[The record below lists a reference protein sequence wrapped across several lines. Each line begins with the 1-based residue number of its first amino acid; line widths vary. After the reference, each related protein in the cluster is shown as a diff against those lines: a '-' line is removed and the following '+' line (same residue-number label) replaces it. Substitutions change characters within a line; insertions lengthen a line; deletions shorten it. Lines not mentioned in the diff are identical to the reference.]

1 SIDPSTLDFVDFENE
16 FAAAALRLDG
26 KIDFYLLNDPSFE
39 GIIPF
44 TYYVLDNEG
53 LPSYTVTVTIVVSD
67 TPYQNPVNPFNVD
80 DDSSVSPLDVLAI
93 INLLNARGA
102 SIPVD
107 DLPDSTDYVDVNGD
121 NQVDPLDVLAL
132 INFINAG
139 GNTNRK
145 GEGEGE
151 GGEASRAGWQKS
163 LHMDISPGAPILN
176 IASIDGLSD
185 VESKRQPARMLRSH
199 SGSIVSHAGT
209 PAPRFAERVFEGKE
223 RSIEHFDLE
232 SEERTR
238 DTDLVDR
245 VFEELFLDRC
255 A

>member
-1 SIDPSTLDFVDFENE
+1 
-16 FAAAALRLDG
+16 
-26 KIDFYLLNDPSFE
+26 
-39 GIIPF
+39 
-44 TYYVLDNEG
+44 
-53 LPSYTVTVTIVVSD
+53 
-67 TPYQNPVNPFNVD
+67 
-80 DDSSVSPLDVLAI
+80 SSVSPLDVLAI

-163 LHMDISPGAPILN
+163 LHLDISPGAPILN